1 MGVPAV
7 SAGAQDQTESKAET
21 HVFQADVARLL
32 HLMVHSVY
40 SERDVFL
47 RELISNAADACEK
60 LRYEAI
66 ARPELIGDSPGFA
79 ITIAL
84 FPEDARLSVS
94 DNGIGMSRSDLE
106 QGLGTIASSGTRAF
120 LDRVSAKDDAP
131 GIGAHL
137 IGQFGIGFYSA
148 FMVAERVDVET
159 RRAGETQAWR
169 WSSDGKGSYEIAAIV
184 GDAAPPHGTRVVLH
198 LSEAGRAFLD
208 AGRVERLIRDH
219 SAAVAVPV
227 DLIDK
232 PGDAARRISEG
243 AALWSRPKASIAAS
257 DYTEF
262 YRELAHQFDEP
273 VLTLHWHAEGRHDYD
288 VLAFVPGSRPFDLF
302 DPQRKGKVK
311 LYVRRVLITPDADL
325 LPGWLRF
332 VRMVVDSVD
341 LPLNVSREMIQES
354 PILATIR
361 KAVTSRIVQDLTKF
375 AESEPEKY
383 RSFWDNFGAVL
394 KEGLYEDPERRD
406 GLFTLARFASTSAA
420 EPTRTLEAY
429 VKALRPNQTAI
440 YYLLGDDVKR
450 LAASPQLEGYRAR
463 GIEVLL
469 LPDPVD
475 AFWVT
480 TALGY
485 DGKPFKSVSQGTADI
500 EAVALLDEGS
510 RQDRQVTSSL
520 ATLFAFVKQCL
531 AGEVEDVRL
540 SDRLAESPAC
550 LVASASG
557 PDRHLQRLMA
567 GHGQAV
573 ERAKPVLELNPTH
586 PLIAGLAE
594 RLPNAKDK
602 SLLEDAAWL
611 LYEEA
616 RLIDGEAPVDPAAL
630 AKRMNRLIGIALG

>member
-1 MGVPAV
+1 MSIGP
-7 SAGAQDQTESKAET
+7 DTEAESQAET

-40 SERDVFL
+40 SERDIFL
-47 RELISNAADACEK
+47 RELVSNAADACEK

-66 ARPELIGDSPGFA
+66 ARPELVGQSPGFA
-79 ITIAL
+79 ISIAL
-84 FPEDARLSVS
+84 YPDEAKLSVT

-106 QGLGTIASSGTRAF
+106 EGLGTIANSGTRAF
-120 LDRVSAKDDAP
+120 LEKINAKDDGT
-131 GIGAHL
+131 GIGAQL

-148 FMVAERVDVET
+148 FMAADHVVVET
-159 RRAGETQAWR
+159 RRAGEAQAWR
-169 WSSDGKGSYEIAAIV
+169 WSSAGKGSYEIAPLAD
-184 GDAAPPHGTRVVLH
+184 DAAPLCGTRVSLH
-198 LSEAGRAFLD
+198 LSEAGRPFLD
-208 AGRVERLIRDH
+208 AGRIERLIREH
-219 SAAVAVPV
+219 SAAVTVPI

-232 PGDAARRISEG
+232 PGEAPRRISDG
-243 AALWSRPKASIAAS
+243 AALWAKPKATISET
-257 DYTEF
+257 DYSEF
-262 YRELAHQFDEP
+262 YRELAHQFDQP
-273 VLTLHWHAEGRHDYD
+273 ALTLHWHAEGRHDYD

-302 DPQRKGKVK
+302 DPQRKGRVR
-311 LYVRRVLITPDADL
+311 LYVRRVLISPHADL

-361 KAVTSRIVQDLTKF
+361 KAVTSRIVQELGKF
-375 AESEPEKY
+375 AEGEPEKY
-383 RSFWDNFGAVL
+383 RKFWDNFGAVL
-394 KEGLYEDPERRD
+394 KEGLYEDPDRRD
-406 GLFTLARFASTSAA
+406 GLFKLARFSSTLEA

-440 YYLLGDDVKR
+440 YYLLGEDAKR

-480 TALGY
+480 TAVGY
-485 DGKPFKSVSQGTADI
+485 DGKPFKSVSQGAADI
-500 EAVALLDEGS
+500 EAVALQDERPRS
-510 RQDRQVTSSL
+510 DPQLTASL

-531 AGEVEDVRL
+531 ANEVEDVRR
-540 SDRLAESPAC
+540 SERLTESPAC
-550 LVASASG
+550 LVASAAG
-557 PDRHLQRLMA
+557 PDRHLQRLLA

-573 ERAKPVLELNPTH
+573 ETAKPVLELNATH

-594 RLPNAKDK
+594 RLQSGKDTTVI
-602 SLLEDAAWL
+602 EDAAWL
-611 LYEEA
+611 LFEEA
-616 RLIDGEAPVDPAAL
+616 RLIDGEAPADPAGL